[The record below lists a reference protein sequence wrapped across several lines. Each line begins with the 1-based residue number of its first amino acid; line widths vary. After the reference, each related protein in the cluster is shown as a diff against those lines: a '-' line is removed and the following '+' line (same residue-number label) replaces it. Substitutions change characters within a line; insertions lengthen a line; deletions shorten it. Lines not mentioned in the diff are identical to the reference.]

1 MGKFFGALI
10 FGKGPHPLLKIGV
23 FGRQYGTLILENRQ
37 KNMKKFFAQ
46 GIFQNKGVPP
56 MEKVEKI
63 G

>member
-1 MGKFFGALI
+1 MK
-10 FGKGPHPLLKIGV
+10 
-23 FGRQYGTLILENRQ
+23 NRQ

>member
-1 MGKFFGALI
+1 MK
-10 FGKGPHPLLKIGV
+10 
-23 FGRQYGTLILENRQ
+23 NRQ

-56 MEKVEKI
+56 MEKVKKI